1 MISATQGTFGD
12 VSCRIGFCTVKS
24 SLFAGECSNETST
37 CRTWKE
43 MISAAQ
49 GTFGDASCRIGLH
62 GEFVE
67 FFGRDYAESE
77 IVLGLNAGH

>member
-1 MISATQGTFGD
+1 M
-12 VSCRIGFCTVKS
+12 RR
-24 SLFAGECSNETST
+24 AGL
-37 CRTWKE
+37 
-43 MISAAQ
+43 
-49 GTFGDASCRIGLH
+49 GLH